1 MNARVVADGLNRE
14 DTIKAVRKAKVR
26 KPASKGRA
34 AKAEPRK
41 VTERAFRTEA
51 GFRIMAT
58 HAPCGS
64 MPRTPAR

>member
-1 MNARVVADGLNRE
+1 MNARAVADGLNRVN
-14 DTIKAVRKAKVR
+14 TIKVVRKAKVR

-41 VTERAFRTEA
+41 VTERTFRPEA
-51 GFRIMAT
+51 GFRIIAS

-64 MPRTPAR
+64 RLRNSAR

>member
-1 MNARVVADGLNRE
+1 MNARVVADGLNR
-14 DTIKAVRKAKVR
+14 DDMINAVREAKVR

-34 AKAEPRK
+34 AKAEPLK

-51 GFRIMAT
+51 GFRILAS

-64 MPRTPAR
+64 RPCTPAR